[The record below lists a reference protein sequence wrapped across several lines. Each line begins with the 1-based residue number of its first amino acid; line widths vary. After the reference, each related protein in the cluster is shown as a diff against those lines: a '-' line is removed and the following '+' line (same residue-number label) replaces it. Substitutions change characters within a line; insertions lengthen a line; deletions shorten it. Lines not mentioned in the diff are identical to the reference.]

1 MDLLTSL
8 LSDTE
13 LRHRL
18 FPITKSR
25 IFMAH
30 AAVTVLPGPVA
41 EAMSALIQR
50 CSEEFRDFSETLAL
64 IQRTRE
70 SAARLINA
78 SPDEIALLGPTS
90 LGLSLVANGI
100 AWAPGD
106 EVVCY
111 LDDYPANVY
120 PWMNLRDQGV
130 QIRFIEPAQVGEL
143 TVEVLQR
150 VLTPKTKLVALAS
163 CSFLSGFRI
172 DIAAIGKLLRERGI
186 LFCLDAIQTLGAFPT
201 TVEYVDFLSADAH
214 KWLLGPLA
222 IGVVYVRKELFEVC
236 RPTLLGAWNLK
247 APNFVAQ
254 NQIEF
259 VEGAQ
264 RYEPGVL
271 NLPGVAGMK
280 ASIDFLLEIGI
291 DKIAQRIL
299 SIRSRLVS
307 GLTELGFTLLGENNT
322 PMHQSGIITVAHP
335 TRDIP
340 SEHKR
345 LLENGIVCSP
355 RQDRQGNQYLRF
367 SPHFYN
373 SEDEID
379 RVLDVLKPA

>member
-41 EAMSALIQR
+41 EAMSTLIQR

-120 PWMNLRDQGV
+120 PWMNLRDKGV
-130 QIRFIEPAQVGEL
+130 QIRFVEPAQVGEL
-143 TVEVLQR
+143 TVEALQR

-201 TVEYVDFLSADAH
+201 TVQYVDFLSADAH

-271 NLPGVAGMK
+271 NLPGVVGMK
-280 ASIDFLLEIGI
+280 AAIDFLLEIGI

-335 TRDIP
+335 NRDIV

-373 SEDEID
+373 NEDEID
-379 RVLDVLKPA
+379 RVLDVLR

>member
-50 CSEEFRDFSETLAL
+50 CSDDFRDFSETLAL

-100 AWAPGD
+100 TWAPGD

-120 PWMNLRDQGV
+120 PWMNLRDKGV

-143 TVEVLQR
+143 TVEALQR

-280 ASIDFLLEIGI
+280 AAIDFLLEIGI

-307 GLTELGFTLLGENNT
+307 GLTALGFTLLGENNT

-335 TRDIP
+335 NRDIV

-379 RVLDVLKPA
+379 RVLDVLR

>member
-41 EAMSALIQR
+41 EAMSALIQS
-50 CSEEFRDFSETLAL
+50 CSEDFRDFSETLAL

-120 PWMNLRDQGV
+120 PWMNLRNKGV
-130 QIRFIEPAQVGEL
+130 QIRFIEPAHVGEL
-143 TVEVLQR
+143 TVDALQR

-172 DIAAIGKLLRERGI
+172 DIPAIGKLLRERGI

-280 ASIDFLLEIGI
+280 AAIDFLHEIGI

-307 GLTELGFTLLGENNT
+307 GLTELGFTTLGENN
-322 PMHQSGIITVAHP
+322 PSMHQSGIITVAHP
-335 TRDIP
+335 TRDIV

-379 RVLDVLKPA
+379 RVLDVLR

>member
-50 CSEEFRDFSETLAL
+50 CSEDFRDFSETLAL

-100 AWAPGD
+100 TWAPGD

-120 PWMNLRDQGV
+120 PWMNLRDKGV
-130 QIRFIEPAQVGEL
+130 QIRFIEPAQVGEM
-143 TVEVLQR
+143 TVEALQR

-172 DIAAIGKLLRERGI
+172 DIATIGKLLRERGI

-280 ASIDFLLEIGI
+280 AAIDFLLEIGI

-307 GLTELGFTLLGENNT
+307 GLTALGFTLLGENNT

-335 TRDIP
+335 NRDIV

-379 RVLDVLKPA
+379 RVLDVLR

>member
-1 MDLLTSL
+1 MDLLTSI
-8 LSDTE
+8 LSDTGT
-13 LRHRL
+13 RHRF
-18 FPITKSR
+18 FPISKSK

-30 AAVTVLPGPVA
+30 AAVTALAGPAA
-41 EAMSALIQR
+41 EAMNELIR
-50 CSEEFRDFSETLAL
+50 KCTEDFRDFSETLAL
-64 IQRTRE
+64 IQQTRE
-70 SAARLINA
+70 SAGRLLHA

-120 PWMNLRDQGV
+120 PWINLRNKGV
-130 QIRFIEPAQVGEL
+130 VVRFIEPAQIGEL
-143 TVEVLQR
+143 TVEAVER
-150 VLTPKTKLVALAS
+150 TLTPKTRLVALAS
-163 CSFLSGFRI
+163 CSFISGFRI

-201 TVEYVDFLSADAH
+201 TVEHVDFLSADAH
-214 KWLLGPLA
+214 KWLLGPVA
-222 IGVVYVRKELFEVC
+222 IGVVYVKKELFELC
-236 RPTLLGAWNLK
+236 RPTLLGSWNIK

-254 NQIEF
+254 NQVEF

-271 NLPGVAGMK
+271 NVPGVAGMK
-280 ASIDFLLEIGI
+280 ATIDLLLEIGI
-291 DKIAQRIL
+291 EKVAERIL
-299 SIRSRLVS
+299 SIRSRLIF
-307 GLTELGFTLLGENNT
+307 GLVELGFTPLGATTNAA
-322 PMHQSGIITVAHP
+322 HFSGIITVSHP

-340 SEHKR
+340 SLFKR
-345 LLENGIVCSP
+345 LSENRVVCSP
-355 RQDRQGNQYLRF
+355 RQDRQGNHYLRF

-373 SEDEID
+373 TEDEVD
-379 RVLDVLKPA
+379 RVLELLKPI

>member
-1 MDLLTSL
+1 MDLLTSI
-8 LSDTE
+8 LSDTDT
-13 LRHRL
+13 RHRF
-18 FPITKSR
+18 FPISKSK

-30 AAVTVLPGPVA
+30 AAVTALAGPAA
-41 EAMSALIQR
+41 EAMSELIR
-50 CSEEFRDFSETLAL
+50 KCSEDFRDFSETLAL
-64 IQRTRE
+64 IKQTRE
-70 SAARLINA
+70 SAGRLVHA

-120 PWMNLRDQGV
+120 PWINLRDKGV
-130 QIRFIEPAQVGEL
+130 VVRFIEPAQIGEL
-143 TVEVLQR
+143 TVEAVER
-150 VLTPKTKLVALAS
+150 TLTPKTKLVALAS
-163 CSFLSGFRI
+163 CSFISGFRI

-201 TVEYVDFLSADAH
+201 TVEHVDFLSADAH
-214 KWLLGPLA
+214 KWLLGPVA
-222 IGVVYVRKELFEVC
+222 IGVVYVKKELFDLC
-236 RPTLLGAWNLK
+236 RPTLLGAWNIK

-254 NQIEF
+254 NQVEF

-271 NLPGVAGMK
+271 NVPGVAGMK
-280 ASIDFLLEIGI
+280 ATIDLLLEIGI
-291 DKIAQRIL
+291 EKVAERIL
-299 SIRSRLVS
+299 SIRSRLIF
-307 GLTELGFTLLGENNT
+307 GLVELGFTPLGATTNAA
-322 PMHQSGIITVAHP
+322 HFSGIITVSHS

-340 SEHKR
+340 SLFKR
-345 LLENGIVCSP
+345 LSENRVVCSP
-355 RQDRQGNQYLRF
+355 RQDRQGNHYLRF

-373 SEDEID
+373 TEDEVD
-379 RVLDVLKPA
+379 RVLELLKPI

>member
-8 LSDTE
+8 LSDSE

-50 CSEEFRDFSETLAL
+50 CSEDFGDFSETLAL

-78 SPDEIALLGPTS
+78 SSDEIALLGPTS

-100 AWAPGD
+100 TWAPGD

-120 PWMNLRDQGV
+120 PWMNLRDKGV

-143 TVEVLQR
+143 TVEALQR
-150 VLTPKTKLVALAS
+150 VLTSKTKLVALAS

-247 APNFVAQ
+247 APNFVTQ

-271 NLPGVAGMK
+271 NLAGVAGMK
-280 ASIDFLLEIGI
+280 AAIDFLLEIGI

-299 SIRSRLVS
+299 SIRSHLIS
-307 GLTELGFTLLGENNT
+307 GLAEIEFKPLGENNT
-322 PMHQSGIITVAHP
+322 PVHQSGIITVAHP
-335 TRDIP
+335 TRDIV

-345 LLENGIVCSP
+345 LLENKIVCSP

-379 RVLDVLKPA
+379 RVLEVLR

>member
-120 PWMNLRDQGV
+120 PWMNLRDKGV

-143 TVEVLQR
+143 TVEALQR

-247 APNFVAQ
+247 APNFIAQ

-280 ASIDFLLEIGI
+280 AAIDFLLEIGI

-299 SIRSRLVS
+299 SIRSRLGS

-335 TRDIP
+335 TRDIA

-373 SEDEID
+373 SEHEID
-379 RVLDVLKPA
+379 RVLEVLKPA

>member
-13 LRHRL
+13 LRQRL

-41 EAMSALIQR
+41 EAISGLVHR
-50 CSEEFRDFSETLAL
+50 YSEDFRDYSEVLAL
-64 IQRTRE
+64 IHRTRE
-70 SAARLINA
+70 AAASLIHA
-78 SPDEIALLGPTS
+78 SPGEIALLGPTS

-120 PWMNLRDQGV
+120 PWINLREKGV
-130 QIRFIEPAQVGEL
+130 NIRFVEPAQVGEL
-143 TVEVLQR
+143 TVEIVER

-163 CSFLSGFRI
+163 CNFLSGFRI
-172 DIAAIGKLLRERGI
+172 DIVAIGKLLRERGI

-222 IGVVYVRKELFEVC
+222 IGVVYVRKELFELC
-236 RPTLLGAWNLK
+236 RPTLLGSGNLK
-247 APNFVAQ
+247 APNFIAQ
-254 NQIEF
+254 NQLEF

-271 NLPGVAGMK
+271 NLPGIAGMK
-280 ASIDFLLEIGI
+280 AAIDLLFEAGI
-291 DKIAQRIL
+291 DKIAERIL
-299 SIRSRLVS
+299 SLRSRLAS
-307 GLTELGFTLLGENNT
+307 GLAELGFKRLGENNSPT
-322 PMHQSGIITVAHP
+322 QLSGIITVSHP

-340 SEHKR
+340 SLFKQ
-345 LLENGIVCSP
+345 LSENRVVCSP
-355 RQDRQGNQYLRF
+355 RQDRQGNHYLRF

-373 SEDEID
+373 TEDEVD
-379 RVLDVLKPA
+379 RILDVLKRA

>member
-90 LGLSLVANGI
+90 LGHSLVANGI

-335 TRDIP
+335 TRDIA

-373 SEDEID
+373 SEHEID
-379 RVLDVLKPA
+379 RVLEVLKPA

>member
-41 EAMSALIQR
+41 EAMNALIHR
-50 CSEEFRDFSETLAL
+50 CSEDFRDFSETLAL

-100 AWAPGD
+100 TWAPGD

-120 PWMNLRDQGV
+120 PWMNLRDKGV
-130 QIRFIEPAQVGEL
+130 QIRFIEPTQVGEL
-143 TVEVLQR
+143 TVDALQR

-172 DIAAIGKLLRERGI
+172 DIATIGKLLRERGI

-247 APNFVAQ
+247 APNFIAQ

-280 ASIDFLLEIGI
+280 AAIDFLLEIGI

-307 GLTELGFTLLGENNT
+307 GLTELGFTLLGESNP

-335 TRDIP
+335 TRDIA

-373 SEDEID
+373 SDDEID
-379 RVLDVLKPA
+379 RVLKVLKPA

>member
-13 LRHRL
+13 LHQRL

-30 AAVTVLPGPVA
+30 AAVTALAGPVA
-41 EAMSALIQR
+41 EAMSELVQR
-50 CSEEFRDFSETLAL
+50 CSEDFRDYAETLAL
-64 IQRTRE
+64 INRTRE

-78 SPDEIALLGPTS
+78 SPEEIALLGPTS
-90 LGLSLVANGI
+90 LGLSLIANGI

-120 PWMNLRDQGV
+120 PWINLRDKGV
-130 QIRFIEPAQVGEL
+130 QVRFVEPARVGEL
-143 TVEVLQR
+143 TVEALQGVLS
-150 VLTPKTKLVALAS
+150 PKTKLVALAS
-163 CSFLSGFRI
+163 CNFLSGFRI
-172 DIAAIGKLLRERGI
+172 DIPAVGKLLRERGI

-214 KWLLGPLA
+214 KWLLGPVA

-236 RPTLLGAWNLK
+236 QPTLLGAWNIK
-247 APNFVAQ
+247 APGFIAQ

-271 NLPGVAGMK
+271 NLPGIAGMK
-280 ASIDFLLEIGI
+280 AAINFLLEIGI
-291 DKIAQRIL
+291 DKVAQRIL

-307 GLTELGFTLLGENNT
+307 GLTELGFTRLGENNDPT
-322 PMHQSGIITVAHP
+322 HHSGIVTFTHP

-340 SEHKR
+340 AQFKKLSENR
-345 LLENGIVCSP
+345 VVCSP
-355 RQDRQGNQYLRF
+355 REDRQGKQYLRF

-373 SEDEID
+373 TEDEVD
-379 RVLDVLKPA
+379 RILGVLKQA